1 MPRKVQNIHDKFIKE
16 LLSNREVAE
25 SFLREYLPQQV
36 VALLDFGT
44 MIYLNTSYL
53 SKQLQ
58 ASYSD
63 MVWQISTLESE
74 TIRVSVLLEHK
85 SYPDANVAFQ
95 MLEYIALGYQTQLKN
110 KQKLELILPILYYHG
125 QEKWHFRSIS
135 QHFENLS
142 DEFKTYIPTYT
153 TEFIDLNALNQQ
165 QILGLRHGLLRA
177 ALLLQ
182 QNYYS
187 AEGLNNSIKNI
198 LESLNPYL
206 DLNPTEFIFVYM
218 IQNGKLNKVQ
228 LEESLKILPPPFSDK
243 IMSIYDELIQ
253 EGRIEGIQE
262 GIKRGIE
269 QGIQQGIVK
278 GAEQNRINTILNAFD
293 NGVDLNLI
301 RVISGESMEN
311 IKDILRENNRI

>member
-36 VALLDFGT
+36 VSLLDFQT
-44 MIYLNTSYL
+44 MTYLNTSYL

-63 MVWQISTLESE
+63 MVWQISTLENE
-74 TIRVSVLLEHK
+74 TVRVSVLLEHK

-110 KQKLELILPILYYHG
+110 KQGLELIIPVLYYHG
-125 QEKWHFRSIS
+125 LEKWQFKSIS
-135 QHFENLS
+135 QHFENLP
-142 DEFKTYIPTYT
+142 DEFKIYIPNYA
-153 TEFIDLNALNQQ
+153 TETIDLNSLRQE

-182 QNYYS
+182 QTYYD

-218 IQNGKLNKVQ
+218 IQNGKLNKGQ

-253 EGRIEGIQE
+253 EG
-262 GIKRGIE
+262 IE
-269 QGIQQGIVK
+269 QGIQRGVK
-278 GAEQNRINTILNAFD
+278 QNRISTILNAFD
-293 NGVDLNLI
+293 NGLDLNLI
-301 RVISGESMEN
+301 RVISGESLEN
-311 IKDILRENNRI
+311 IKDILKENNRIEP